1 MDTQEISPPD
11 KPSLRQQK
19 YLHFRLMPGDES
31 LIEQLTMDQQKILK
45 SEGSYSKRAED
56 LGVAV
61 GTVRSR
67 LHRAR
72 EALLKLRIERDRNDM
87 RSNSDPH

>member
-1 MDTQEISPPD
+1 MDTREISQAH

-19 YLHFRLMPGDES
+19 YLHFRFMPGDEP
-31 LIEQLTMDQQKILK
+31 LIEQLTMDQQEILK
-45 SEGSYSKRAED
+45 SQGSYSKRAED

-61 GTVRSR
+61 GTVRNR

-87 RSNSDPH
+87 RPHSDPH